1 MYGFKPIEGSEELA
15 IGQEVLVLE
24 GVDGWSR
31 ERFFSLKLIF

>member
-24 GVDGWSR
+24 GVDGVG
-31 ERFFSLKLIF
+31 KG